1 MENLRSIL
9 LVDADDEKRCRLA
22 KYLRKQIECVV
33 VESNSPKRALK
44 IFKTGNVS
52 LVISDLFLP
61 EKSGQD
67 LLCKVHRLDPG
78 VITIAVVPEGERELA
93 CEILNQGVFFYVQS
107 PYNLAEVA
115 IVTTRALK
123 YAEAVAQSA
132 PPELKFRKSDGF
144 CGIIGNAPK
153 MRKLFSLID
162 KVARDDASTVLI
174 QGESGTGKELVAR
187 AIHSLSARQPNNF
200 VPLNCAAIPG
210 ELLESELFGYVK
222 GAFTGAAQSKVGR
235 VAYADKGTLFL
246 DEIGDMSP
254 ALQAKLLRVLQE
266 REFEPV
272 GGLKP
277 VKVDIRV
284 IAATH
289 WDLDQLVADGR
300 FREDLYYRLHVLP
313 IDIPP
318 LRERRQ
324 DIPLLINKFVRR
336 LNNYKKGKLLG
347 FDRNALEV
355 LLQHPWPGN
364 VRELENLVQRMSI
377 IYEGRMIGVK
387 ELPARYQLETKQ
399 ENSPAPAVP
408 SPPVKIYWTKSGVDF
423 KSLTCEF
430 ENHLILQALSR
441 TDGNKKEAARLLSL
455 KRTTLLEKIKKKRL
469 EEGTEWQVRST

>member
-33 VESNSPKRALK
+33 VESNSPKQALR
-44 IFKTGNVS
+44 IFKSGSVS

-61 EKSGQD
+61 GKSGQD
-67 LLCKVHRLDPG
+67 LLRKVHRLDPG
-78 VITIAVVPEGERELA
+78 VITIAVVPEGERELV
-93 CEILNQGVFFYVQS
+93 CDILNQGVFFYVQS

-123 YAEAVAQSA
+123 YAEAVVRSA

-153 MRKLFSLID
+153 MRRLFSLID
-162 KVARDDASTVLI
+162 KVARDDASTVII

-187 AIHSLSARQPNNF
+187 AIHRLSARQPNNF

-254 ALQAKLLRVLQE
+254 TLQAKLLRVLQE

-272 GGLKP
+272 GGLKS

-289 WDLDQLVADGR
+289 RDLDQLVADGS

-313 IDIPP
+313 INIPP
-318 LRERRQ
+318 LRERYR
-324 DIPLLINKFVRR
+324 DIPLLINKFVQR

-347 FDRNALEV
+347 FDRQALDV
-355 LLQHPWPGN
+355 LRQYPWPGN

-377 IYEGRMIGVK
+377 VYEGRMIGKK
-387 ELPARYQLETKQ
+387 ELPARYQPDPKEESNPLPEI
-399 ENSPAPAVP
+399 S
-408 SPPVKIYWTKSGVDF
+408 SPPLQVSWTKGGIDF
-423 KSLTCEF
+423 NSLTCEF
-430 ENHLILQALSR
+430 ENHLIRQALSM

-469 EEGTEWQVRST
+469 EGTEWHARSA